1 MEEPSH
7 ATSPIFLLRFQGCP
21 LSFAIER
28 NWGNSLTFKT
38 WQIWAQIRWPLSF
51 WKLLFFFFFFSS
63 YSTFMLFPLK
73 YLLATALPFVG
84 SLGPMEKHWWALSEW
99 QAFCSKCASHLWSD
113 CYHRDHKLTT
123 GDKQAK
129 NSKKVSEHK
138 WKERIP
144 ASHLKATA
152 FPSTWPSSQHELQI
166 LKI

>member
-1 MEEPSH
+1 MQLHQYFSYVSRGAH
-7 ATSPIFLLRFQGCP
+7 SLLR
-21 LSFAIER
+21 LSVTEEIAWHLRRDRSEPKS
-28 NWGNSLTFKT
+28 GGLC
-38 WQIWAQIRWPLSF
+38 LSESYF
-51 WKLLFFFFFFSS
+51 FFFFFFSS